1 MNNKS
6 SQKLNS
12 ILEKSQSIR
21 FRFTAI
27 VIFAMLAITIF
38 IGGISIYEVDNYIQ
52 NQSEN
57 FVSVTSVSSSEKINS
72 SLKNMEKSV
81 NVMESYLMEFF
92 TSEEDV
98 LNRDLQEEVIKSADL
113 MFIDAIKYTSTTDAV
128 SYYFRLDP
136 VISHGKSG
144 LFYSKINGEFVSF
157 EPTDITIYDKS
168 DVEHVGWYWQPY
180 EAQKPIWLW

>member
-38 IGGISIYEVDNYIQ
+38 IGGISIYEVDDYIQ

-57 FVSVTSVSSSEKINS
+57 FVSVTSASSSEKINS

-81 NVMESYLMEFF
+81 RIMENYVLSFF
-92 TSEEDV
+92 E
-98 LNRDLQEEVIKSADL
+98 N
-113 MFIDAIKYTSTTDAV
+113 
-128 SYYFRLDP
+128 P
-136 VISHGKSG
+136 
-144 LFYSKINGEFVSF
+144 
-157 EPTDITIYDKS
+157 S
-168 DVEHVGWYWQPY
+168 DVTNTNKQD
-180 EAQKPIWLW
+180 EAV